1 MKRETSTMPP
11 PASPVVPSGSEGS
24 SARAEAPSRGD
35 APARWT
41 VPLGWVLGGGYG
53 LLLFVS
59 LVIVLSIAVTSNYN
73 NTYSLLRD
81 KAILVMDL
89 LSSRISDQLAP
100 AELAAND
107 IASLYAAGAF
117 ETDRQDDRQMLALLE
132 GALVGNSSVG
142 GAVIYDRNFDVV
154 GFYRS
159 NDGAIQK
166 LADGSVEALSE
177 GDRKVLSAM
186 PAHAGATWEP
196 LRFTA
201 GNLVA
206 SVAAPL
212 DRDGQRGGYV
222 VAAVT
227 AEALSHVVAELGQGT
242 RVTAFLL
249 DSKGQVFA
257 HSGGSALKLPDAIN
271 RNHGWVTPADIGD
284 RVLVA
289 YEDEDQPA
297 TLARVAG
304 DINIDQVEVGEDSY
318 IIITRQLNR
327 FGAKPWT
334 VGAYMLSADT
344 LDQLRGL
351 YGSVIAGIVMIVIAI
366 ALALWIARRI
376 ARSIGQLRTEADRIA
391 ALDLDAARQVPSSRI
406 AEFDSGARAFNNML
420 EAVRAF
426 SRYVPSGL
434 VRRLMRFGFAAAT
447 RPERRIAAIMFT
459 DLAGF
464 TTLSEELS
472 PEDVSLLLNRHFS
485 ALVACV
491 EAENGTVDKFLG
503 DGMMAVWA
511 EGSPAENA
519 ARAARAAVAIA
530 RAVEESAA
538 QARAEGA
545 LVLRVR
551 IGLHV
556 GPVIIGNLGATE
568 RVNYTTIGDTVNVA
582 SRLEAF
588 GKTLADADAQD
599 AVVLATGD
607 LVQLADPGIRCA
619 AIGATA
625 LRGRSG
631 ALTVY
636 RILPHAAP

>member
-1 MKRETSTMPP
+1 MKRETSTVPP
-11 PASPVVPSGSEGS
+11 PASPVVPTGSEGGP
-24 SARAEAPSRGD
+24 ARTGTGASDDRS
-35 APARWT
+35 ARWT

-107 IASLYAAGAF
+107 IAALYAASAF

-132 GALVGNSSVG
+132 GAIVGNASVG
-142 GAVIYDRNFDVV
+142 GAVIYDRNFQVV

-159 NDGAIQK
+159 SGGEIEK
-166 LADGSVEALSE
+166 LAEGSVEQLSE
-177 GDRKVLSAM
+177 GDRKVLAAIPPRA
-186 PAHAGATWEP
+186 PAVWEP

-222 VAAVT
+222 VVAVT
-227 AEALSHVVAELGQGT
+227 AEAISHVVAELGQGT

-257 HSGGSALKLPDAIN
+257 HSRGAALKLSEAIN
-271 RNHGWVTPADIGD
+271 RNHGWVTPADLGD
-284 RVLVA
+284 PVLVA
-289 YEDEDQPA
+289 YEDENRVGP
-297 TLARVAG
+297 LARMVG
-304 DINIDQVEVGEDSY
+304 DLNIDQVEVGDESY
-318 IIITRQLNR
+318 IVITRQLNR
-327 FGAKPWT
+327 FGNKPWT
-334 VGAYMLSADT
+334 VGAYMPSADT

-351 YGSVIAGIVMIVIAI
+351 YGSVIAGIVMIIIAI

-391 ALDLDAARQVPSSRI
+391 ALDLDAACEVPSSRI

-459 DLAGF
+459 DLSGF

-485 ALVACV
+485 VLVACV

-551 IGLHV
+551 VGLHV
-556 GPVIIGNLGATE
+556 GPVIIGNLGATQ

-588 GKTLADADAQD
+588 GKTLTDADAQD
-599 AVVLATGD
+599 AVVLASGD
-607 LVQLADPGIRCA
+607 VVHLADPGIRCA